1 MNDYQDIIDNLPK
14 PYSAE
19 EQYLYSIA
27 CVVAEVP
34 YEIPFQNAF
43 WRKEQ
48 YLKAIWQIAIEK
60 VAEPT
65 VPSDGTVTTDKI
77 FNNAITE
84 VKLAQEVANKLLGDD
99 RITTSMLQNNSV
111 TTDKIADNNVTENK
125 LSKDVSDK
133 LLGDNR
139 IITSMIQDKSI
150 TLEKINEE
158 IEQRLLGTNRITE
171 EMLIDKN
178 VTLSKL
184 SDEVRNRLLDDDKIQ
199 TNMIK
204 NSSITTEKIV
214 DNAINSEKIAEN
226 TIILKNLSKEVT
238 NLLLSVNH
246 VGIIQQPQIN
256 QITESGDTLTLDVLK
271 NKINEII
278 QLLNNAE
285 ITK

>member
-1 MNDYQDIIDNLPK
+1 MNELGIWDLIAVSTMNDYQDIIDNLPK

-48 YLKAIWQIAIEK
+48 YFKAIWQIAIEK

-65 VPSDGTVTTDKI
+65 IPSDETVTTDKI
-77 FNNAITE
+77 IDKAITE
-84 VKLAQEVANKLLGDD
+84 IKLAQEVTDKLLGDD
-99 RITTSMLQNNSV
+99 RITTSMLQDNSV
-111 TTDKIADNNVTENK
+111 STEKIVDGAVTLIK
-125 LSKDVSDK
+125 LAKEVVDK
-133 LLGDNR
+133 LLADDK
-139 IITSMIQDKSI
+139 IETSMIKD
-150 TLEKINEE
+150 L
-158 IEQRLLGTNRITE
+158 
-171 EMLIDKN
+171 
-178 VTLSKL
+178 
-184 SDEVRNRLLDDDKIQ
+184 
-199 TNMIK
+199 
-204 NSSITTEKIV
+204 SITTEKLV
-214 DNAINSEKIAEN
+214 NNAINSEKIAKN
-226 TIILKNLSKEVT
+226 TIILSNLSKEVT
-238 NLLLSVNH
+238 NLLLTTNH

-256 QITESGDTLTLDVLK
+256 QITESGDMLTLDVLK

>member
-1 MNDYQDIIDNLPK
+1 MNELEIWGLIAVSTMNDYQDIIDNLPK

-65 VPSDGTVTTDKI
+65 VPSDETVTTEKVADK
-77 FNNAITE
+77 AITE
-84 VKLAQEVANKLLGDD
+84 VKLAQEV
-99 RITTSMLQNNSV
+99 V
-111 TTDKIADNNVTENK
+111 
-125 LSKDVSDK
+125 DK
-133 LLGDNR
+133 LLANDR
-139 IITSMIQDKSI
+139 IKTSMIKD
-150 TLEKINEE
+150 L
-158 IEQRLLGTNRITE
+158 
-171 EMLIDKN
+171 
-178 VTLSKL
+178 
-184 SDEVRNRLLDDDKIQ
+184 
-199 TNMIK
+199 
-204 NSSITTEKIV
+204 SITTEKIAN
-214 DNAINSEKIAEN
+214 NAITTEKLVNNAI
-226 TIILKNLSKEVT
+226 TLSNLSKEVT
-238 NLLLSVNH
+238 NLLLTTNH

-285 ITK
+285 VTK